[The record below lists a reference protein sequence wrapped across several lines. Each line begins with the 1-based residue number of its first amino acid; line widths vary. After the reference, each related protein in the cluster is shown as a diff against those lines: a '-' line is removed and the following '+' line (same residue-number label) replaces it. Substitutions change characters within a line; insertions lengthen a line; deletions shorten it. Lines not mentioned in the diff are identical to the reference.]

1 MLNDFLSMP
10 CRIYKFIMNS
20 KELPKPPESES
31 LPVNSY
37 NKDEVSV
44 KDFIIKIRRWRNYI
58 ASNFKIMF
66 IVAALGALIGF
77 VYAYFSKP
85 IYTASTSFVL
95 EDDQKGGG
103 LLGQYSGLASMVG
116 VDLGGNGGGL
126 FEGDNIIELYK
137 SRKMIQKALLSDVRY
152 NGQNKKLV
160 DIYIDLKKL
169 REKWNTKP
177 QLKNINFN
185 APDSTF
191 NRAQDSILSRIVTDL
206 NLKYLSVAKPDKKL
220 AIFEV
225 TVQAEDEIFAKLF
238 NDRVVQ
244 TVNDFYVNTKTK
256 KAIQNL
262 RILQHQ
268 TDSVRVVLNDAIVK
282 TAQVSDATPNLN
294 PGKQVLRAPSQRFI
308 YNAEA
313 NKAIL
318 TQLVQNLEIAKLSLR
333 KETPLIQVIDS
344 PRYPLQKDKISKI
357 KSLILGGAMGLI
369 LTLIFLSVK
378 RMYIKISNIQ

>member
-1 MLNDFLSMP
+1 
-10 CRIYKFIMNS
+10 MNS